1 MWRKRGSNVDH
12 DGEASDLHFFM
23 MMTSMM
29 IMMMMM
35 MVMMMAVALIR
46 GNYCVTPLPIIGEIN
61 RYTGGGAHTQS
72 IDTAI
77 QPYSDTQ

>member
-35 MVMMMAVALIR
+35 MMMMAVALMR
-46 GNYCVTPLPIIGEIN
+46 GQLLCHPLPIIGEIN